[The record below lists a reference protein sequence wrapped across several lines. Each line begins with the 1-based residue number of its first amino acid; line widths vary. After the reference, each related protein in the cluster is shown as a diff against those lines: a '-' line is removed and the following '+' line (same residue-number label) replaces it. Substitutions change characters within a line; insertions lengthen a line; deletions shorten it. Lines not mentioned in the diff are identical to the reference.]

1 MPGSDYFLTLA
12 QIALAFVAFSTIV
25 VVFRQLLGG
34 GLSAFQ
40 ILLVRLFIETGLA
53 AAMFSLVPL
62 LLGFLSLAPSAVWR
76 VSSGTLAI
84 FYLAYF
90 LAYARRRRRVQPG
103 PFPLRIYIN
112 FGISI
117 ALNLG
122 LWLNAAGTFF
132 EPSIGPYALAVTWL
146 LVQAGFVFI
155 QTLTVFLQRSPRD
168 RRL

>member
-1 MPGSDYFLTLA
+1 
-12 QIALAFVAFSTIV
+12 
-25 VVFRQLLGG
+25 
-34 GLSAFQ
+34 
-40 ILLVRLFIETGLA
+40 
-53 AAMFSLVPL
+53 
-62 LLGFLSLAPSAVWR
+62 

-90 LAYARRRRRVQPG
+90 LAYLRRRRRVQPG

-112 FGISI
+112 SGISI

-155 QTLTVFLQRSPRD
+155 QTLTVFLQQSPRD
-168 RRL
+168 SRL